1 VTERAGAATSAIRK
15 AFWRIA
21 PWATLIYVFAYIDR
35 VNVGFAALSMNKEL
49 GLTATTFGAANT
61 ILFALYTAFEVPSS
75 MLLVRFGI
83 RRWLP
88 CIMIGWGVASACTML
103 AVDDYSLYGLRGL
116 VGIAEAGLLPGLL
129 YFLSRWFP
137 VGERAKANSLF
148 LASLPLALAIGG
160 PVSGAIMGMDG
171 TLGVSGWRWLF
182 LLEGAPPILMGLA
195 VILWLPS
202 RPEEARWLSIEEKA
216 ALQGRLDQER
226 VQIGK
231 SGGNHAWK
239 DVLNLPVILLA
250 LSYFCVV
257 ATVNTIGVWT
267 PQIVKE
273 MIGADASKTFL
284 IGLLTAVPPI
294 FAIMGM
300 MMVSW
305 SSDRTGKRVAHHIGV
320 MGAAAL
326 GWAAIVLL
334 PTPGLKLAGLALCAL
349 GGFSAFALFWTVS
362 TPYIPHRSRAVG
374 IAAIQTVGN
383 LASITSPLVIGVLRD
398 STHNFY
404 AGAWY
409 TAALLS
415 TGILVVLLITR
426 SARGRARLVL
436 AGE

>member
-1 VTERAGAATSAIRK
+1 LTDFAESAFSMTTAAGSPSASAIRK

-21 PWATLIYVFAYIDR
+21 PWCMVIYVIAYIDR
-35 VNVGFAALSMNKEL
+35 VNVGFAALSMNKAL

-61 ILFALYTAFEVPSS
+61 ILFTLYTAFEVPSS

-88 CIMIGWGVASACTML
+88 CIMVGWGIASACTML
-103 AVDDYSLYGLRGL
+103 AVDARSLYGLRGL

-129 YFLSRWFP
+129 YFLGRWFP
-137 VGERAKANSLF
+137 AGDRAKANSMF

-160 PVSGAIMGMDG
+160 PVSGAIMGLDG
-171 TLGVSGWRWLF
+171 TLGLSGWRWLF

-195 VILWLPS
+195 VID
-202 RPEEARWLSIEEKA
+202 EKT
-216 ALQGRLDQER
+216 ALQDRLDAER
-226 VQIGK
+226 VELGR
-231 SGGNHAWK
+231 SAGNLAWT
-239 DVLNLPVILLA
+239 DILNLPVILLA
-250 LSYFCVV
+250 VSYFCVV

-273 MIGADASKTFL
+273 MIGADTSHSL
-284 IGLLTAVPPI
+284 QIGVLTAVPPV
-294 FAIMGM
+294 FAVIGM
-300 MMVSW
+300 MAVSW

-320 MGAAAL
+320 MAAAGL

-334 PTPGLKLAGLALCAL
+334 PTPSLKLAGLALCAF

-374 IAAIQTVGN
+374 IAAIQSVGN
-383 LASITSPLVIGVLRD
+383 LASITTPLIIGVLRD
-398 STHNFY
+398 STHDFY

-415 TGILVVLLITR
+415 AGMVVVLLITV
-426 SARGRARLVL
+426 SARGQARLAM

>member
-1 VTERAGAATSAIRK
+1 MTASGTAVRK

-21 PWATLIYVFAYIDR
+21 PWCMLIYVVAYVDR

-49 GLTATTFGAANT
+49 GLTATTFGVANT

-88 CIMIGWGVASACTML
+88 CIMIGWGIASACTTL
-103 AVDDYSLYGLRGL
+103 AVNEFSLYGLRGL

-129 YFLSRWFP
+129 YFLGRWFP
-137 VGERAKANSLF
+137 AGERAKVNSMF

-171 TLGVSGWRWLF
+171 TLGLSGWRWLF

-195 VILWLPS
+195 IIRWLPS
-202 RPEEARWLSIEEKA
+202 RPAEARWLSDEEKT
-216 ALQGRLDQER
+216 ALQDRLDQER
-226 VQIGK
+226 IQAGK
-231 SGGNHAWK
+231 SSGGHAWK
-239 DVLNLPVILLA
+239 DVLTLPVILLA

-267 PQIVKE
+267 PQIVQE
-273 MIGADASKTFL
+273 VIRADSSKSFL
-284 IGLLTAVPPI
+284 IGLLTALPPI
-294 FAIMGM
+294 FAIIGM
-300 MMVSW
+300 MVVSW
-305 SSDRTGKRVAHHIGV
+305 SSDRTGKRVVHHVGV

-334 PTPGLKLAGLALCAL
+334 PTPSLKLAGLALCAL
-349 GGFSAFALFWTVS
+349 GGFSAFALFWTVG
-362 TPYIPHRSRAVG
+362 TRYIPPRSQAVG
-374 IAAIQTVGN
+374 IAAIQSVGN
-383 LASITSPLVIGVLRD
+383 LASITSPVIIGFLRD
-398 STHNFY
+398 TTYNFY

-409 TAALLS
+409 TAALLA
-415 TGILVVLLITR
+415 TGLVMVLLVTR
-426 SARGRARLVL
+426 GMRGKADL
-436 AGE
+436 AVAE

>member
-1 VTERAGAATSAIRK
+1 
-15 AFWRIA
+15 
-21 PWATLIYVFAYIDR
+21 
-35 VNVGFAALSMNKEL
+35 
-49 GLTATTFGAANT
+49 
-61 ILFALYTAFEVPSS
+61 
-75 MLLVRFGI
+75 
-83 RRWLP
+83 
-88 CIMIGWGVASACTML
+88 
-103 AVDDYSLYGLRGL
+103 
-116 VGIAEAGLLPGLL
+116 
-129 YFLSRWFP
+129 
-137 VGERAKANSLF
+137 
-148 LASLPLALAIGG
+148 
-160 PVSGAIMGMDG
+160 MGMDG
-171 TLGVSGWRWLF
+171 TLGLSGWRWLF

-202 RPEEARWLSIEEKA
+202 RPEEARWLSGEEKS
-216 ALQGRLDQER
+216 ALQGRLDEER

-300 MMVSW
+300 MLVSW

-320 MGAAAL
+320 MAAAAL

-409 TAALLS
+409 TTALLS
-415 TGILVVLLITR
+415 AGILVVLLITR

>member
-1 VTERAGAATSAIRK
+1 MTASGSAIGK

-21 PWATLIYVFAYIDR
+21 PWCMLIYVIAYIDR
-35 VNVGFAALSMNKEL
+35 VNVGFAALSLNKEL
-49 GLTATTFGAANT
+49 GLTATTFGAANA
-61 ILFALYTAFEVPSS
+61 ILFTLYTAFEVPSS

-103 AVDDYSLYGLRGL
+103 AVDDHSLYGLRGL

-129 YFLSRWFP
+129 YFLSAWFP
-137 VGERAKANSLF
+137 SGERAKANSMF

-160 PVSGAIMGMDG
+160 PVSGVIMDMDG
-171 TLGVSGWRWLF
+171 ALGLSGWRWLF

-195 VILWLPS
+195 VIKWLPS
-202 RPEEARWLSIEEKA
+202 QPAAARWLSVEEKT
-216 ALQGRLDQER
+216 ALQDRLDRDPHQAGR
-226 VQIGK
+226 SAG
-231 SGGNHAWK
+231 HAWK
-239 DVLNLPVILLA
+239 DILNFPVILLA

-273 MIGADASKTFL
+273 VIGVDASKSFL
-284 IGLLTAVPPI
+284 IGVLAAVPPI
-294 FAIMGM
+294 FAIIGM
-300 MMVSW
+300 MVVSW
-305 SSDRTGKRVAHHIGV
+305 NSDRTGRRVAHHVGV

-326 GWAAIVLL
+326 GWAAVVLL
-334 PTPGLKLAGLALCAL
+334 PTPSLKLAGLALCAS

-362 TPYIPHRSRAVG
+362 TRYIPPRSQAVG
-374 IAAIQTVGN
+374 IAAIQSVGN
-383 LASITSPLVIGVLRD
+383 LASITSPLIIGALRD
-398 STHNFY
+398 ATHNFY

-415 TGILVVLLITR
+415 AGLVTVLLVTGR
-426 SARGRARLVL
+426 VRGREHLAQ

>member
-1 VTERAGAATSAIRK
+1 MTDTGSAIRK

-21 PWATLIYVFAYIDR
+21 PWSTLIYVIAYIDR
-35 VNVGFAALSMNKEL
+35 VNVGFAALSMNREL
-49 GLTATTFGAANT
+49 GLTATTFGVANT
-61 ILFALYTAFEVPSS
+61 ILFVLYTAFEVPSS
-75 MLLVRFGI
+75 MLLVRYGI

-103 AVDDYSLYGLRGL
+103 AVDERSLYGLRGL
-116 VGIAEAGLLPGLL
+116 VGVAEAGLLPGLL

-137 VGERAKANSLF
+137 TGERAKANSLF
-148 LASLPLALAIGG
+148 LMSLPLALAIGG

-171 TLGVSGWRWLF
+171 LLGLSGWRWLF
-182 LLEGAPPILMGLA
+182 LLEGAPPILMGVA
-195 VILWLPS
+195 VYLWLPA
-202 RPEEARWLSIEEKA
+202 RPADARWLDDEEKS
-216 ALQGRLDQER
+216 ALQSRLDEER
-226 VQIGK
+226 LQPRK
-231 SGGNHAWK
+231 SADHVWK
-239 DVLNLPVILLA
+239 DIVTVPVIVLA

-273 MIGADASKTFL
+273 MMGTDPSKTFL
-284 IGLLTAVPPI
+284 IGLLTAGPPI
-294 FAIMGM
+294 FAILGM
-300 MMVSW
+300 MVISW
-305 SSDRTGKRVAHHIGV
+305 NSDRTGKRVAHLVGV

-349 GGFSAFALFWTVS
+349 GGFSAFALFWTVG
-362 TPYIPHRSRAVG
+362 TKYIPHRSQAVG
-374 IAAIQTVGN
+374 IAAIQSVGN
-383 LASITSPLVIGVLRD
+383 LASITSPLIIGALRD
-398 STHNFY
+398 ATHNFY

-415 TGILVVLLITR
+415 TGMAMVLIITR
-426 SARGRARLVL
+426 SVRGKVGLAV

>member
-1 VTERAGAATSAIRK
+1 MTASGTAIRK
-15 AFWRIA
+15 AFRRIA
-21 PWATLIYVFAYIDR
+21 PWCMLIYVIAYIDR

-61 ILFALYTAFEVPSS
+61 ILFTLYTAFEVPSS
-75 MLLVRFGI
+75 LLLVRFGI

-88 CIMIGWGVASACTML
+88 CIMIGWGIASACTML
-103 AVDDYSLYGLRGL
+103 AVNDLSLYGLRGL

-129 YFLSRWFP
+129 YFLGRWFP
-137 VGERAKANSLF
+137 AGERAKANSLF

-171 TLGVSGWRWLF
+171 TLGLSGWRWLF

-195 VILWLPS
+195 VIKWLPS
-202 RPEEARWLSIEEKA
+202 RPAEARWLSAEEKT
-216 ALQGRLDQER
+216 ALQDRLDEER
-226 VQIGK
+226 DLLGK
-231 SGGNHAWK
+231 SAGGHAWR
-239 DVLNLPVILLA
+239 DVLNVPVILLA

-273 MIGADASKTFL
+273 VIGADSSKSFL
-284 IGLLTAVPPI
+284 IGVLTAIPPI
-294 FAIMGM
+294 FAIIGM
-300 MMVSW
+300 MAVSW
-305 SSDRTGKRVAHHIGV
+305 SSDRTGKRVAHHVGV
-320 MGAAAL
+320 MAAAAL

-334 PTPGLKLAGLALCAL
+334 PTPSLKLAGLALCAL
-349 GGFSAFALFWTVS
+349 GGFSAFALFWTVG
-362 TPYIPHRSRAVG
+362 TRYIPHRSQAVG
-374 IAAIQTVGN
+374 IAAIQSVGN
-383 LASITSPLVIGVLRD
+383 LASITSPLIIGLLRD

-415 TGILVVLLITR
+415 AGLVTVLLVTG
-426 SARGRARLVL
+426 SLRGRQSL
-436 AGE
+436 AEAAE

>member
-1 VTERAGAATSAIRK
+1 MTEDASSAIRK

-21 PWATLIYVFAYIDR
+21 PWCMLIYVIAYIDR

-61 ILFALYTAFEVPSS
+61 ILFTLYTAFEVPSS
-75 MLLVRFGI
+75 LLLMRFGI

-88 CIMIGWGVASACTML
+88 CIMIGWGIASACTML
-103 AVDDYSLYGLRGL
+103 AVDDRSLYGLRGL

-137 VGERAKANSLF
+137 VGERAKANSMF

-160 PVSGAIMGMDG
+160 PVSGAIMGLDG
-171 TLGVSGWRWLF
+171 NLSLSGWRWLF

-195 VILWLPS
+195 VIRWLPS
-202 RPEEARWLSIEEKA
+202 RPAEARWLSLEEKT
-216 ALQGRLDQER
+216 ALQNRLDEER
-226 VQIGK
+226 AQLGK
-231 SGGNHAWK
+231 PARDRAWK
-239 DVLNLPVILLA
+239 DILNLPVILLA

-273 MIGADASKTFL
+273 TIGADASKAFL

-294 FAIMGM
+294 FAILGM
-300 MMVSW
+300 MVVSW

-326 GWAAIVLL
+326 GWAAMVLL
-334 PTPGLKLAGLALCAL
+334 PTPSLKLAGLALCAF
-349 GGFSAFALFWTVS
+349 GGFSAFALFWTVG
-362 TPYIPHRSRAVG
+362 TKYIPHRSQAVG
-374 IAAIQTVGN
+374 IAAIQSVGN
-383 LASITSPLVIGVLRD
+383 LASITSPLIIGVLRD

-415 TGILVVLLITR
+415 AGVVVVLLVTSR
-426 SARGRARLVL
+426 ARGRAELAV